1 MSVSSPAAMQASIG
15 LDLSQYESRS
25 RTLVATTQRMAANV
39 NQSIAGISRTVA
51 GSGAAFDRLRAAI
64 DPAFAATQRYRQIQQ
79 DLAAMVERGDAT
91 QRAANIALEQAA
103 SRYMGVATA
112 AERAKQAEQEHASA
126 VALSTGQYEALRASL
141 DPVYAASKRYEAAT
155 EAMTAAVRNGAITQ
169 GQANQ
174 VLDMAA
180 QKMLGIAPATKAAA
194 SATTAASTASR
205 GLFASVGGGQN
216 AMKQFS
222 FQLNQVAQQGA
233 VTGNYMQA
241 LSVQAADMLTVFGL
255 WGILA
260 GGAIAVLGP
269 LAMSFFGVSDAAR
282 SLDDVMGDLSS
293 SVGDIKGAIEQAAIP
308 MAALRKEY
316 GDSAEAAKRLYDV
329 QLALGQLKAQNA
341 MQEALEKVRASMGGV
356 IGQVDLYQSLMAQI
370 PDSVMAQNQQLG
382 LSKNITEVLASN
394 YGLTLD
400 GALKAAGAARSMSEA
415 LRAGDMD
422 AVARYASEMA
432 SSLGA
437 ARDASGKIPKD
448 VLETAEAAGQ
458 LAVNALQYA
467 GYTEQAERLASGL
480 AINLD
485 DAQTA
490 AQQLASAL
498 SSAAAFSASLDAQVA
513 SIGVEIEALKTKANA
528 ANAVMVSGLEA
539 RAQANRNAA
548 VAAGEDLLIANARY
562 ATDMA
567 QIGTLKDLLA
577 QKEQLIESNRTE
589 ARSAGSATRAAERL
603 ARQHERELEALRASL
618 DPLEAYRQ
626 KLAKLVPLQAALS
639 QDEFAQAVRNL
650 NVELAD
656 SLPLV
661 GDLSDAIS
669 TGLVDGFSGGLS
681 SMTDALKSWLK
692 QAIALAMKNQIV
704 IGMGL
709 TGSVSA
715 GGTAAAAATGSALSG
730 IGTAF
735 SAISLGMS
743 NFAGSIMSAAW
754 GSISGAFSAGLAG
767 LSTSVT
773 TAFANLTGNVGA
785 LISGSGSSIAASL
798 GALGSAIGAIAAP
811 IAIIAGLVSFFGT
824 KTKLL
829 DAGIKTVISDTD
841 VLVYTYKKVKKSKYW
856 GLSSSKK
863 TTTTLASDEVADPIT
878 RAIQSTQASILSM
891 ASVLGIASDTFD
903 NFAYELKVSTKGLSD
918 EEIGKAL
925 AAALSDAAD
934 AYALMIG
941 GLDDLIAPGETAT
954 EALTRL
960 STALTTVTGAFDTLG
975 YSLRYSGLAGAAV
988 SSALQDLLGGADGF
1002 TSAVSTYWGTFYSA
1016 AEQQAIL
1023 TRQATTALAAYNAA
1037 LPRSRDEYRALI
1049 DAQDLTTEAGRKLW
1063 AALVGMAGVMDQILP
1078 TVSDLTAEL
1087 EPLLGAVSTNLDA
1100 TISAVTESQR
1110 AAATAAGNWAKA
1122 AETIGDFIRSMRST
1136 SGALVSPAQALSAS
1150 RAQYQAGLAS
1160 ALAGDL
1166 DAVTG
1171 LTGVAQ
1177 TYLDNVGSTA
1187 GTAVELALAQARVL
1201 ADLGTVQGT
1210 SGAEGARWEVMQGLY
1225 QDQVDLM
1232 TEVRDAIAAG
1242 NALSE
1247 AQIATLNARLGT
1259 LDGALGAASGADA
1272 APMVALR
1279 SALEALATAVEAET
1293 ARAARETAVTRL
1305 NTYAAGLT
1313 ADASGAYFVT
1323 DADLAEMARLIGYDS
1338 TGKTAEQ
1345 IRQSVAGYDAADLV
1359 GSTIYDPTGSREAAY
1374 LASRTPAAA
1383 PAAPALSRA
1392 DYAFST
1398 RSVSGRDK
1406 TAVTGP
1412 LGTERI
1418 YNSYWQA
1425 LGDVEAD
1432 IARGI
1437 PSFARGGTH
1446 AGGPAYIGEN
1456 DLELVAPSRVYNPS
1470 ETRSMLD
1477 NRQVVEELRALREE
1491 LRALKE
1497 ESRQLGLQT
1506 ADNTRSIAKITRKW
1520 DVIGQPPVQGSTA

>member
-51 GSGAAFDRLRAAI
+51 GSGAAFDRLRASI

-141 DPVYAASKRYEAAT
+141 DPVYAASKRYEAAQQS
-155 EAMTAAVRNGAITQ
+155 MKAAVQNGAITQ
-169 GQANQ
+169 AQANQ
-174 VLDMAA
+174 VLGLAEKRM
-180 QKMLGIAPATKAAA
+180 Q
-194 SATTAASTASR
+194 
-205 GLFASVGGGQN
+205 GLFASVGGGKM
-216 AMKQFS
+216 ALKQAA

-241 LSVQAADMLTVFGL
+241 LSIQSADLLTVFGT

-260 GGAIAVLGP
+260 GGVIAVMGP
-269 LAMSFFGVSDAAR
+269 LAMSLIGADNGGKQLKKTMDDLSDATDAYRAAAADASMSSADLIGKFGRYSGAARETYAVLRDLAQLDALDKLQASITAISEMDVAADIKDLAESYEFYGKYSGYALDKLRERFRLTGEGAVALTQRIQAIGDADGPEEAAKATAELNEWLRKVYGSTQDIPTQLRELARQAANGNLSAQTILATMNGVTAATYDAANAAATLAARLGAAATSDAA
-282 SLDDVMGDLSS
+282 
-293 SVGDIKGAIEQAAIP
+293 
-308 MAALRKEY
+308 
-316 GDSAEAAKRLYDV
+316 AAKDRLQVIQAQISAINAGQDEVVAGKQRQLDLEREAYRNA
-329 QLALGQLKAQNA
+329 QLAAGVDAGIVTNAERALFSDRQSVIYAEQDLQLKIRARN
-341 MQEALEKVRASMGGV
+341 EAEK
-356 IGQVDLYQSLMAQI
+356 
-370 PDSVMAQNQQLG
+370 
-382 LSKNITEVLASN
+382 
-394 YGLTLD
+394 
-400 GALKAAGAARSMSEA
+400 
-415 LRAGDMD
+415 
-422 AVARYASEMA
+422 
-432 SSLGA
+432 
-437 ARDASGKIPKD
+437 
-448 VLETAEAAGQ
+448 
-458 LAVNALQYA
+458 
-467 GYTEQAERLASGL
+467 
-480 AINLD
+480 
-485 DAQTA
+485 
-490 AQQLASAL
+490 
-498 SSAAAFSASLDAQVA
+498 
-513 SIGVEIEALKTKANA
+513 A
-528 ANAVMVSGLEA
+528 ANAGAKAS
-539 RAQANRNAA
+539 
-548 VAAGEDLLIANARY
+548 D
-562 ATDMA
+562 
-567 QIGTLKDLLA
+567 KLA
-577 QKEQLIESNRTE
+577 KKY
-589 ARSAGSATRAAERL
+589 
-603 ARQHERELEALRASL
+603 ERELEALRASL

-681 SMTDALKSWLK
+681 SMMDALKSWLK

-715 GGTAAAAATGSALSG
+715 GGTAAAAATGSAMSG

-743 NFAGSIMSAAW
+743 NFAGSIISAAW

-841 VLVYTYKKVKKSKYW
+841 MLVYTYKKVKKSKYW

-1087 EPLLGAVSTNLDA
+1087 ETLLGAVSTNLDA

-1166 DAVTG
+1166 GAVTG

-1247 AQIATLNARLGT
+1247 AQIATLNTRLGT

-1374 LASRTPAAA
+1374 LASRAPAAA

-1446 AGGPAYIGEN
+1446 DGGPAYIGEN

-1506 ADNTRSIAKITRKW
+1506 ADNTRSVAKITRKW